1 MNSIILDL
9 EINNIKSV
17 KSALDKFSKTKII
30 THQDQFTDADVLILP
45 GNGSF
50 KKGMEEVKKRG
61 FEEII
66 KDYFYKKKKIISI
79 CLGLQLMM
87 RESEEAKNIKGLNL
101 IEGSV
106 VKINDSSIKL
116 PLLGWYDVSFKDDF
130 YEDKSYFFNN
140 NYMVNPINKDLII
153 GKSNRISSFVK
164 KNNFYGFQFHPEKSG
179 KRGIE
184 LLKKTLYR

>member
-17 KSALDKFSKTKII
+17 KKALEKFSETKTI
-30 THQDQFTDADVLILP
+30 THKDQFTSADVLILP

-50 KKGMEEVKKRG
+50 KKGMEEIKKRG

-66 KDYFYKKKKIISI
+66 KDYFYNKKKIISI

-87 RESEEAKNIKGLNL
+87 GESEEAEGVKGLNL

-106 VKINDSSIKL
+106 IKINDKSIKL
-116 PLLGWYDVSFKDDF
+116 PLLGWYDVSFENDF
-130 YEDKSYFFNN
+130 YKNESFFFNN
-140 NYMVNPINKDLII
+140 NYMINPKNKSLIV
-153 GKSNRISSFVK
+153 GKSNKIPSFVK

-184 LLKKTLYR
+184 LIKKILYR

>member
-30 THQDQFTDADVLILP
+30 AHIDQLTDADVLILP

-50 KKGMEEVKKRG
+50 KKGMEEIKKRG

-66 KDYFYKKKKIISI
+66 KDYFYNNKKIISI

-87 RESEEAKNIKGLNL
+87 EESEEAKNIKGLNL

-106 VKINDSSIKL
+106 VKIDDRSIKL
-116 PLLGWYDVSFKDDF
+116 PLLGWYDVSFKNDF
-130 YEDKSYFFNN
+130 YEDRSFFFNN
-140 NYMVNPINKDLII
+140 NYMINPVNKDLII
-153 GKSNRISSFVK
+153 GKSNKIPSFVIK
-164 KNNFYGFQFHPEKSG
+164 DNFYGFQFHPEKSG
-179 KRGIE
+179 KRGIQ
-184 LLKKTLYR
+184 LLKKILYE